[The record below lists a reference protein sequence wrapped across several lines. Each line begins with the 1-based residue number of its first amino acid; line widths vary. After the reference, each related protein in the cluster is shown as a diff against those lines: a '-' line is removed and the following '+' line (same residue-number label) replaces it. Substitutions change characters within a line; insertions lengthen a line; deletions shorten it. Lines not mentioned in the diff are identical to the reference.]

1 MRNLN
6 LDEITD
12 KISDY
17 SSDIRYSDRE
27 HLEIK
32 IPQFLQFL
40 NEQPI
45 SKRTVERIQEDFSE
59 LKKMLSEDRM
69 TMNWRINKKEILNTL
84 TAREFQGAFGYFEI
98 LNKNNSENKYSN
110 HFIELAND
118 WYEPRGDYYKYHE
131 YFNTYFFEPF
141 IELLEWYFRE
151 SKIEKEKDYFS
162 REEILKYE
170 SNFETFE
177 IQLQKLGFGQQ
188 IIFDETEEIKE
199 LILGLNKKNWTEVIK
214 GKFENLIIDGIISLE
229 MAEMLIKIITGEDL
243 KLR

>member
-1 MRNLN
+1 MRNLDLN
-6 LDEITD
+6 EITD

-40 NEQPI
+40 SEQPI
-45 SKRTVERIQEDFSE
+45 SKRIIERIEEDFSE
-59 LKKMLSEDRM
+59 LKEMLSEDRKV
-69 TMNWRINKKEILNTL
+69 MNWRKSKENILKTL
-84 TAREFQGAFGYFEI
+84 TTRERQGAFGYFEI
-98 LNKNNSENKYSN
+98 YNKNTSDKKYSN

-118 WYEPRGDYYKYHE
+118 WYNPRGNYIKYHE

-151 SKIEKEKDYFS
+151 SKIEQEKDYFS

-170 SNFETFE
+170 NNFEAFE
-177 IQLQKLGFGQQ
+177 TQLMKLGFGQQ
-188 IIFDETEEIKE
+188 IIFDEADEIKE

-229 MAEMLIKIITGEDL
+229 TAEILIKTITGEDL